1 MRSLSLYIKELKQRR
16 RRRQRERQKSNWF
29 RLAKQQLF
37 SCITLFCTF
46 LCRQCT
52 TTTWNC
58 LISRFSEDANTRLR
72 VSFSFL
78 ELWCSILEFNSRNI
92 CQYLTKW
99 TRWNK
104 RDKVWSSETS
114 LFKWRIRGRCR
125 RCCLS
130 SLLLLKQPVYLPFVL
145 INGRCFPLFIFTPRL
160 YCFFKQIFFLRLL
173 QVEKGLTAK
182 LLTQVTALNLVGI
195 I

>member
-1 MRSLSLYIKELKQRR
+1 MHHAFLYISLPSVHDYDVKLSNFTFFGG
-16 RRRQRERQKSNWF
+16 REHKTTSFFFFSWTLMQYFRIQLQKN
-29 RLAKQQLF
+29 LP
-37 SCITLFCTF
+37 TF
-46 LCRQCT
+46 DEM
-52 TTTWNC
+52 N
-58 LISRFSEDANTRLR
+58 
-72 VSFSFL
+72 
-78 ELWCSILEFNSRNI
+78 
-92 CQYLTKW
+92 
-99 TRWNK
+99 
-104 RDKVWSSETS
+104 DKVWSSETS
-114 LFKWRIRGRCR
+114 LFKWRIRGRRR

-182 LLTQVTALNLVGI
+182 LLTQVTAINLVGI